1 MSKKIDYV
9 SKRKIFFIISSVL
22 VVLSILST
30 FFIKI
35 AIEFKGGTMLSYSY
49 ESDISMSDVKAKA
62 EEIIGLSINIQE
74 GDDLSG
80 GSKNFIISF
89 VSDTGLTADKQYE
102 LTTALKKD
110 FPDNNIELTDSND
123 VSPTTGVE
131 FFTKCLVA
139 VILASVLTII
149 YIAFRFRKI
158 GGLSAGVC
166 AVTALF
172 HDVIIVYG
180 VFNLCGF
187 EISANFM
194 AVILTILGYSI
205 NNTIVVYDRIRENED
220 ILDEKT
226 SFAEL
231 INTSLNQS
239 FTRSIH
245 TSVSTFIAM
254 FVVCVVAVI
263 FKVDTILTFSLP
275 LMVGIVVGTYSS
287 LCFAPNLWGWW
298 CSRKGIATIKDAK
311 QARKK

>member
-1 MSKKIDYV
+1 
-9 SKRKIFFIISSVL
+9 
-22 VVLSILST
+22 
-30 FFIKI
+30 
-35 AIEFKGGTMLSYSY
+35 
-49 ESDISMSDVKAKA
+49 
-62 EEIIGLSINIQE
+62 
-74 GDDLSG
+74 
-80 GSKNFIISF
+80 
-89 VSDTGLTADKQYE
+89 
-102 LTTALKKD
+102 
-110 FPDNNIELTDSND
+110 
-123 VSPTTGVE
+123 
-131 FFTKCLVA
+131 VA